1 MTTQVYYI
9 NLDHRYDRRD
19 HIEGQLKT
27 LGIPATRISAVYE
40 PKRGILGCGKSHVLA
55 VSAFLR
61 SGATY
66 GIILEDDFTFR
77 DPEQAKE
84 QFRNLFKNDV
94 EWDLVMLAGN
104 IIKSEEGTVPFLR
117 RVFDGHTT
125 SGYLLKRS
133 FAPTLLKNLQEGV
146 RLLEQHF
153 QRFGHSRRDYCLDIY
168 WKLLQP
174 GSRWYIFEP
183 VMGYQVESYS
193 DIVHAH
199 VKYNL

>member
-1 MTTQVYYI
+1 M
-9 NLDHRYDRRD
+9 
-19 HIEGQLKT
+19 
-27 LGIPATRISAVYE
+27 GIPATRISAVYE

-77 DPEQAKE
+77 DPDKAKE
-84 QFRNLFKNDV
+84 QFRSLFNSDV
-94 EWDLVMLAGN
+94 KWDLVMLAGN
-104 IIKSEEGTVPFLR
+104 IVKAEEGPVPFLR

-125 SGYLLKRS
+125 SGYLLTRS

-146 RLLEQHF
+146 RLLEQTF
-153 QRFGHSRRDYCLDIY
+153 QRFGHSRREYCLDIY

-174 GSRWYIFEP
+174 ESRWFIFEP
-183 VMGYQVESYS
+183 AMGYQVESYS
-193 DIVHAH
+193 DIEHVF